1 MVEHAPNKTILVK
14 GCERLPRKLFCS
26 QPRIAESAWK
36 RTGTPIPAGPLMIEG
51 NSKIRH
57 ASTKQ
62 VVENS
67 CTSLLVSRVFPLQ
80 DCTFQA
86 GVRVRGSFVKLGMLW
101 QLEHRDFCISVSP
114 FLPSFARSPKKAW
127 DNSHFTKIDA
137 LPKNLNQSLLHP
149 VYLLYRNL
157 IGAPKP
163 IAFLL
168 KLILSCGIWE
178 VTTFEIPKKRDIIRD
193 V

>member
-26 QPRIAESAWK
+26 QQRIAESAWK
-36 RTGTPIPAGPLMIEG
+36 RTGTPIPAGALMIEG

-67 CTSLLVSRVFPLQ
+67 CTSLRVSRVFPLQ

-114 FLPSFARSPKKAW
+114 FLPSFARSPKKSLRQFSFHP
-127 DNSHFTKIDA
+127 NRCFTKKPSTSPFCIQYISCIETWLA
-137 LPKNLNQSLLHP
+137 PLNQLL
-149 VYLLYRNL
+149 
-157 IGAPKP
+157 
-163 IAFLL
+163 F
-168 KLILSCGIWE
+168 
-178 VTTFEIPKKRDIIRD
+178 F
-193 V
+193 